1 LPDVVDVVFSRASV
15 RFFKPDPIPRE
26 VLRKILE
33 AGTRAPVAGG
43 VEKWFFIIVTS
54 EEKRRA
60 IHELLKKAHVLYATK
75 VLRKP
80 YPEESVRK
88 WAERMEAGM
97 YLAPAYIAG
106 YIDFR
111 EPRHRDEYL
120 SEERI
125 FLHHSIAAA
134 FENMILTAWS
144 MGIGS
149 VWLGVP
155 LYIKEE
161 FNKVLEPPEGHELA
175 GILALGYPKEKPKPR
190 KRKPIQEV
198 TKYI

>member
-26 VLRKILE
+26 ALRKILE

-43 VEKWFFIIVTS
+43 VEKWFFITVTS
-54 EEKRRA
+54 EEKRKV

-80 YPEESVRK
+80 YPEESVKK
-88 WAERMEAGM
+88 WVRRMEAGM
-97 YLAPAYIAG
+97 YYAPAYIAG
-106 YIDFR
+106 YVDMR
-111 EPRHRDEYL
+111 EPRHRKEYL
-120 SEERI
+120 EEEKI
-125 FLHHSIAAA
+125 FIHQTIAAA
-134 FENMILTAWS
+134 FQNMILMAWS
-144 MGIGS
+144 LGIGS

-155 LYIKEE
+155 LFMKKE

-175 GILALGYPKEKPKPR
+175 GILALGYPTEKPKLKPR
-190 KRKPIQEV
+190 KTLNQVAKQI
-198 TKYI
+198 